1 MTLKKYILKNLWLQ
15 VVISLLIGLAVGLV
29 LGDDVGVGV
38 EEQNLDFV
46 TSYLSIP
53 ANIFLSLIYMIIV
66 PLIFT
71 SIVVAV
77 NALGAT
83 EKLKTLGLGVS
94 TYFVITTTIAIL
106 VAVLLASIIAP
117 GSLIDVV
124 AMQESY
130 DLSEKEMEIK
140 DGFSLDDIPNAVS
153 NIIPRNPITSYLEG
167 QMFSILIF
175 ALIIGLSMAA
185 LPKESTK
192 PFLDILESVQ
202 KITLHILLFS
212 MKIVPFAVFGLIV
225 GMVSKVGIESMAGL
239 GVYMGTV
246 VLGLG
251 VLLLVYVLI
260 LKIVAKRPI
269 SSTFSKFRNPQTVS
283 FSTASSMATMP
294 VTLKTAEEDLKID
307 PEVSKFVIPF
317 GTTVNM
323 ALKTAE
329 EDLKIDPEVSK
340 FVIPFGT
347 TVNMDGTALYQ
358 VIAVFFLAQLFS
370 IELSILAI
378 FVIIITS
385 LLASIGTPAVPGAG
399 TIVLSTIL
407 ITVGIPPV
415 GILLLLSVDRILDM
429 IRTMVNVTGDLT
441 ACCVFDK
448 ITGNSKK

>member
-1 MTLKKYILKNLWLQ
+1 MLADVSLKKYIFKNLWIQ
-15 VVISLLIGLAVGLV
+15 VVISLFVGLGV
-29 LGDDVGVGV
+29 GLILGDDVGVGIDD
-38 EEQNLDFV
+38 QSLDFT
-46 TSYLSIP
+46 TSYLKIP
-53 ANIFLSLIYMIIV
+53 ASIFVSLIYMIIV

-77 NALGAT
+77 NNLGTT
-83 EKLKTLGLGVS
+83 EKLRTLGLGVAS
-94 TYFVITTTIAIL
+94 YFVITTIIAIL
-106 VAVLLASIIAP
+106 VAVFLASIIAP
-117 GSLIDVV
+117 GSLIDIT

-130 DLSEKEMEIK
+130 DLSDKDMEINE
-140 DGFSLDDIPNAVS
+140 GFSLDDIPNAVS

-167 QMFSILIF
+167 QMLSILIF

-185 LPKESTK
+185 LPKESSK
-192 PFLDILESVQ
+192 SLLDILESIQ
-202 KITLHILLFS
+202 KITLHILLFA

-246 VLGLG
+246 ILGLG
-251 VLLLVYVLI
+251 IMVIVYTLI
-260 LKIVAKRPI
+260 LKLVAKRPI

-294 VTLKTAEEDLKID
+294 ITLKTAEEDLKID
-307 PEVSKFVIPF
+307 TK
-317 GTTVNM
+317 
-323 ALKTAE
+323 
-329 EDLKIDPEVSK
+329 VSK

-448 ITGNSKK
+448 LTGNTKVH

>member
-1 MTLKKYILKNLWLQ
+1 ME
-15 VVISLLIGLAVGLV
+15 
-29 LGDDVGVGV
+29 DDTV
-38 EEQNLDFV
+38 ESI
-46 TSYLSIP
+46 TPYLSIP

-66 PLIFT
+66 PLIFS
-71 SIVVAV
+71 SIVVAITS
-77 NALGAT
+77 LGSR
-83 EKLKTLGLGVS
+83 EKLKTLGLGVGI
-94 TYFVITTTIAIL
+94 YFVITTTIAIF
-106 VAVLLASIIAP
+106 VAVFLVSIIAP
-117 GSLIDVV
+117 GDLLDFSALK
-124 AMQESY
+124 ESY
-130 DLSEKEMEIK
+130 NLTDAEVEIK

-167 QMFSILIF
+167 QMLSILIF

-185 LPKESTK
+185 LPKESAK
-192 PFLDILESVQ
+192 PLLDILESIQ

-225 GMVSKVGIESMAGL
+225 GMISKVGIGSMVGMGA
-239 GVYMGTV
+239 YMGTV

-251 VLLLVYVLI
+251 VMLVVYILI

-294 VTLKTAEEDLKID
+294 VTLKTAEESLKID
-307 PEVSKFVIPF
+307 
-317 GTTVNM
+317 TR
-323 ALKTAE
+323 
-329 EDLKIDPEVSK
+329 VSK

-370 IELSILAI
+370 IELSMISI

-399 TIVLSTIL
+399 VIVLSTIL

-415 GILLLLSVDRILDM
+415 GILLLISVDRILDM

-448 ITGNSKK
+448 ITRD

>member
-1 MTLKKYILKNLWLQ
+1 MTFKNYILKNLWIQ
-15 VVISLLIGLAVGLV
+15 VVISLIAGLFVGLII
-29 LGDDVGVGV
+29 GDDVGVGIEDDTV
-38 EEQNLDFV
+38 ESI
-46 TSYLSIP
+46 TPYLSIP

-66 PLIFT
+66 PLIFS
-71 SIVVAV
+71 SIVVAITS
-77 NALGAT
+77 LGSR
-83 EKLKTLGLGVS
+83 EKLKTLGLGVGI
-94 TYFVITTTIAIL
+94 YFVITTTIAIF
-106 VAVLLASIIAP
+106 VAVFLVSIIAP
-117 GSLIDVV
+117 GDLLDFSALK
-124 AMQESY
+124 ESY
-130 DLSEKEMEIK
+130 NLTDAEVEIK

-167 QMFSILIF
+167 QMLSILIF

-185 LPKESTK
+185 LPKESAK
-192 PFLDILESVQ
+192 PLLDILESIQ

-225 GMVSKVGIESMAGL
+225 GMISKVGIGSMVGMGA
-239 GVYMGTV
+239 YMGTV

-251 VLLLVYVLI
+251 VMLVVYILI

-294 VTLKTAEEDLKID
+294 VTLKTAEESLKID
-307 PEVSKFVIPF
+307 
-317 GTTVNM
+317 TR
-323 ALKTAE
+323 
-329 EDLKIDPEVSK
+329 VSK

-370 IELSILAI
+370 IELSMISI

-399 TIVLSTIL
+399 VIVLSTIL

-415 GILLLLSVDRILDM
+415 GILLLISVDRILDM

-448 ITGNSKK
+448 ITRD